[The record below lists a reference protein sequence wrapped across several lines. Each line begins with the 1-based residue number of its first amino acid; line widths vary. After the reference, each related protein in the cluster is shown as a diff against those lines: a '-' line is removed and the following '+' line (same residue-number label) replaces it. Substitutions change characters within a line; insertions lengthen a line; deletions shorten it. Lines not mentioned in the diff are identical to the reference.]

1 MIQNLG
7 NGKVQLILLQELTYS
22 DAKDI
27 SSSKKIVFLCFSQ
40 NFANMWLSRLGVKDY
55 LNLIATLLLIA
66 GGVCT
71 ILLGFTLPGQS
82 PFPVLGH
89 VKTFELIIAGTILI
103 ILSLGPFT
111 TFFNKGNL
119 SWNAIELWRNQA
131 LRELNLALGS
141 TATVPR
147 KDESSTSKDMFIE
160 HGVVQEDPTTPRLK
174 LNTLDPE
181 MSFIETACCTQSET
195 VIDVFELP
203 DRTLSATSIINAMH
217 LEERGSMTFPLP

>member
-1 MIQNLG
+1 
-7 NGKVQLILLQELTYS
+7 
-22 DAKDI
+22 
-27 SSSKKIVFLCFSQ
+27 
-40 NFANMWLSRLGVKDY
+40 MWLSRLGVKDY

-66 GGVCT
+66 GGVCI
-71 ILLGFTLPGQS
+71 ILLAFTLPGQS

-119 SWNAIELWRNQA
+119 SWNANELWRNQA
-131 LRELNLALGS
+131 LRELNLALGYTD
-141 TATVPR
+141 TAPR
-147 KDESSTSKDMFIE
+147 KDESSTSMDMFLDE
-160 HGVVQEDPTTPRLK
+160 QHSVVQEDQE
-174 LNTLDPE
+174 DPE
-181 MSFIETACCTQSET
+181 MSFVETVCCSQSET

-203 DRTLSATSIINAMH
+203 NRTLSATSIINAMH